1 MDLNV
6 KTAIT
11 VLWNVLLMEILERN
25 TKNIWGIRF

>member
-1 MDLNV
+1 MDLSV

-25 TKNIWGIRF
+25 TKNLWGIRF

>member
-1 MDLNV
+1 VDLNV

-25 TKNIWGIRF
+25 TKNLWGIRF

>member
-1 MDLNV
+1 VDLSV

-25 TKNIWGIRF
+25 TKNLWGIRF